1 MLTVEYRYVPNS
13 NTNSGTSCWGVTDL
27 ETERFYPFGT
37 KEGSE
42 KAVNCYTP
50 TEMETNF
57 SSFYLPTKNLKF
69 MIPEEPEEVVLP
81 VRHGRKFK
89 NIFL

>member
-1 MLTVEYRYVPNS
+1 MLTVEYRYIPSS
-13 NTNSGTSCWGVTDL
+13 NAYSDTNHWGVTDL

-37 KEGSE
+37 KEGSD
-42 KAVNCYTP
+42 
-50 TEMETNF
+50 EMETNF

-81 VRHGRKFK
+81 VKHGRKFK